1 MSPWCLGEQV
11 QLMGVQGLGG
21 QGVSLVFGGA
31 GTACEGNQGAGR
43 TWGAPGDLEEQV
55 QLEGEQEAGRTGGA
69 PVALWEQV
77 QLVGEQVLRAQEVPL
92 EI

>member
-1 MSPWCLGEQV
+1 M
-11 QLMGVQGLGG
+11 
-21 QGVSLVFGGA
+21 
-31 GTACEGNQGAGR
+31 
-43 TWGAPGDLEEQV
+43 EEQV